1 MKLAA
6 AHLPSTARSCAQR
19 LLVTWVLLL
28 AFTLQSYVTQ
38 THFHGAASSGDRAPV
53 VKILG
58 QTSARGPP
66 PRDERTIAC
75 PFCLAIVTAGA
86 FFVPAVPTLT
96 LLAGWADTDTPR
108 PLLVGLAIGTASFSW
123 RSRAPP
129 QR

>member
-58 QTSARGPP
+58 QTSARGPAGQQGQGRNR
-66 PRDERTIAC
+66 RDEKG
-75 PFCLAIVTAGA
+75 AGGDDGEA
-86 FFVPAVPTLT
+86 ERAGDRSFVPR
-96 LLAGWADTDTPR
+96 GWA
-108 PLLVGLAIGTASFSW
+108 AC
-123 RSRAPP
+123 
-129 QR
+129 